1 MTICAGDIRCSRT
14 RTDVCINGAIR
25 QVQQLPALPDNRGK
39 RVVLIESGRRIG
51 GMAAGEQDWTIRA
64 YQKSSEQRSTS
75 KHGPWR
81 EKFTRVND

>member
-14 RTDVCINGAIR
+14 RTDVCINGSTR
-25 QVQQLPALPDNRGK
+25 QVQQLPAQPDNRGK

-51 GMAAGEQDWTIRA
+51 GMTAGGQGWTIRA

-75 KHGPWR
+75 GHGLWR